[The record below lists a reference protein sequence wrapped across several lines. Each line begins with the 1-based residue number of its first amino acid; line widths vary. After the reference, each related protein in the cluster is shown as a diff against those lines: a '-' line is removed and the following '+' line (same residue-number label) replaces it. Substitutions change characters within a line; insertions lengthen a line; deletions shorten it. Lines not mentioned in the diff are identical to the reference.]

1 MSNYFDHALVIIR
14 LHCSTT
20 YIDAA
25 YCYRPSSVDCWSV
38 TAVSHAKTAEP
49 IDTPCGLRTR
59 VGPSNHVLDGGQHFP
74 KGRDN
79 FEGDVARV
87 QQQIKWATVWPQ

>member
-1 MSNYFDHALVIIR
+1 MSNYFDHALVIIK

-49 IDTPCGLRTR
+49 TEMPFAMWTR
-59 VGPSNHVLDGGQHFP
+59 VGPRKHVLDGTLAQPGEYH
-74 KGRDN
+74 
-79 FEGDVARV
+79 
-87 QQQIKWATVWPQ
+87 